1 LPEEITTLL
10 CTFSKLDDAAR
21 TVSSITSSSI
31 IPRTLEIMDHESIQA
46 IENYKNFGLPIEA
59 DALLLIEVDGSHS
72 SVSNDAEKI
81 ADICSS
87 NNGKVSVADDIYSRN
102 RIWEARRSISQAL
115 YNIRPSKINEDIVVP
130 RGRVSEMF
138 IELNKISENYNLTM
152 ANFGHAGDGNI
163 HVNIMTDRSDKDE
176 YEKAERAVRDIFEA
190 TVKLEG
196 TISGEHGIG
205 LTKKDFIDMELSE
218 VSIKLMKE
226 VKNVFDPKGIMN
238 PGKIFP

>member
-1 LPEEITTLL
+1 
-10 CTFSKLDDAAR
+10 
-21 TVSSITSSSI
+21 
-31 IPRTLEIMDHESIQA
+31 
-46 IENYKNFGLPIEA
+46 
-59 DALLLIEVDGSHS
+59 
-72 SVSNDAEKI
+72 
-81 ADICSS
+81 
-87 NNGKVSVADDIYSRN
+87 VADDIYSRN

-115 YNIRPSKINEDIVVP
+115 YSIKPSKINEDIVVP
-130 RGRVSEMF
+130 RGRVSEMLA
-138 IELNKISENYNLTM
+138 ELRIISDRYNLII

-163 HVNIMTDRSDKDE
+163 HVNIMTDKNDKEE
-176 YEKAERAVRDIFEA
+176 YEKAKRAVRDIFEA

-205 LTKKDFIDMELSE
+205 LTKKEYIDMELSE